1 MKYRMIVLDLD
12 GTLTNAKKEIMP
24 RTQAALMEAQRRGVR
39 IVLASGRPTYGIV
52 PLAEQLKLAENDGYI
67 LAYNGGKIVSC
78 RTGEVVFNQELAP
91 KLVPLLHDE
100 AKAAGMEILTYQGE
114 GIAATRKKNKYV
126 LHEAFINKMPVEEYD
141 DFPRQVQ
148 HPINK

>member
-1 MKYRMIVLDLD
+1 MKYKMIVLDLD

-24 RTQAALMEAQRRGVR
+24 RTHAALMEAQRRGVR

-67 LAYNGGKIVSC
+67 LAYNGGKIVAC

-91 KLVPLLHDE
+91 
-100 AKAAGMEILTYQGE
+100 
-114 GIAATRKKNKYV
+114 
-126 LHEAFINKMPVEEYD
+126 
-141 DFPRQVQ
+141 
-148 HPINK
+148 